1 MCECDWTMGRL
12 PYSVQT
18 SNDLSVYP
26 EIDLA
31 GDLVIV
37 DSVSGEPVHVE
48 QTEASQTT
56 KESNWLPVLIVSL
69 ITLFAL
75 KGIK

>member
-1 MCECDWTMGRL
+1 MCECDRRMGKL
-12 PYSVQT
+12 PYSIQT
-18 SNDLSVYP
+18 SNDSNTYP

-31 GDLVIV
+31 GDIVIV

-48 QTEASQTT
+48 STDASQTT
-56 KESNWLPVLIVSL
+56 KESNWLPVLIVTA

-75 KGIK
+75 KGMK